1 MIFVGSK
8 RVRKKRRSLRASKY
22 FGTCS
27 VAPSGFTNIDPSS
40 ESSHSLV
47 YDYPPEDSTCKRPI
61 YATYIVGNH
70 PGTHM
75 LDKER
80 KSENEVTGADIRN
93 LSHPLQMAG
102 FSSIAQDRQMDSKS
116 AHGALLPTD
125 RE

>member
-1 MIFVGSK
+1 M
-8 RVRKKRRSLRASKY
+8 
-22 FGTCS
+22 
-27 VAPSGFTNIDPSS
+27 APSGFTNIDPSS

-47 YDYPPEDSTCKRPI
+47 YDYPPDDSTCKRPI

-70 PGTHM
+70 PRTRM

-80 KSENEVTGADIRN
+80 KLENEVTGADIRN

-102 FSSIAQDRQMDSKS
+102 FSSMTQDRQMDSKS
-116 AHGALLPTD
+116 AHGVLISAE